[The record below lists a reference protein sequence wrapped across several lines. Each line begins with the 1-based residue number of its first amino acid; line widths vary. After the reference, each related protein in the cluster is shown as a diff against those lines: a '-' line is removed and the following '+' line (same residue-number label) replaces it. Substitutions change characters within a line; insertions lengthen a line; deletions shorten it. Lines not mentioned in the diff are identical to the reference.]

1 MATKKTNT
9 NTPKMETL
17 VAKNL
22 NVTDLPVMAIL
33 KEVTKRGFCAF
44 DPQFEKGKKITG
56 SGCNKVIGICKGASG
71 KKDAQELLDVVY
83 TLSGAN
89 ATKAASNLLSI
100 VKLMEEGVN
109 PSQTITINNNEYV
122 IDIEKRVAA
131 TIYGKVVA
139 DLNDLKDVKL
149 TKDQIVKLLID
160 RLRLVP
166 GNATQTVFVM
176 SNCGRVEVSVDRAIK
191 MIVESFF

>member
-9 NTPKMETL
+9 NTNTMEAL

-22 NVTDLPVMAIL
+22 NVTDLPVREIFN
-33 KEVTKRGFCAF
+33 EITRRGFCAF

-71 KKDAQELLDVVY
+71 KKDAQELLDVIY

-89 ATKAASNLLSI
+89 ATKAAKNLLSI
-100 VKLMEEGVN
+100 VKLMEEGIK
-109 PSQTITINNNEYV
+109 PAQTIKINNNEYV

-131 TIYGKVVA
+131 TVYGKVVA

-166 GNATQTVFVM
+166 GNATQTVVVM

>member
-1 MATKKTNT
+1 MATKKTNANT
-9 NTPKMETL
+9 NTMETL
-17 VAKNL
+17 IAKNL
-22 NVTDLPVMAIL
+22 NITDLPVMAIL
-33 KEVTKRGFCAF
+33 KEITKRGFHAF
-44 DPQFEKGKKITG
+44 DPQFEKGKKITDE
-56 SGCNKVIGICKGASG
+56 KYQRVIGIYKGASG
-71 KKDAQELLDVVY
+71 KKDAQEFLDVVY

-89 ATKAASNLLSI
+89 ATKAARNLLSI

-131 TIYGKVVA
+131 TAYGKIVA
-139 DLNDLKDVKL
+139 NLNDLKDVKL
-149 TKDQIVKLLID
+149 TKDQIVKLLVD

-166 GNATQTVFVM
+166 GNATQTVVVM
-176 SNCGRVEVSVDRAIK
+176 SDCGRVEVSVDKAIK

>member
-9 NTPKMETL
+9 NTPKMETI

-33 KEVTKRGFCAF
+33 KEVTKRGYCVF

-56 SGCNKVIGICKGASG
+56 KNCNKVIGLCKGASG

-83 TLSGAN
+83 TLSGAD

-149 TKDQIVKLLID
+149 TKNQIVKLLID

-166 GNATQTVFVM
+166 GNATQTVVVM
-176 SNCGRVEVSVDRAIK
+176 IN
-191 MIVESFF
+191 